1 MRSRRIRLAAA
12 VAVLAVASV
21 VVTTA
26 VAGGGGSLREELEG
40 YQEVPAIS
48 TVATGKFKAKVR
60 GDRIDYELS
69 YSGLEGSITQAHI
82 HFAQRDVNGGISVWL
97 CTTPGITTAPAGTQ
111 ECKASPNTITGTITA
126 ANVGGPAAA
135 QGIEAMRFDELVQA
149 IEAGVTYVNVH
160 SSKFPTGEIRAQLA
174 GDDED
179 DD

>member
-21 VVTTA
+21 VATTA
-26 VAGGGGSLREELEG
+26 VAGGGGDQIREQLEG

-48 TVATGKFKAKVR
+48 TVATGKFKAKIR

-69 YSGLEGSITQAHI
+69 YAGLEGNVTQAHI

-111 ECKASPNTITGTITA
+111 QCQASPATITGTITA
-126 ANVGGPAAA
+126 ANVGNAAIP
-135 QGIEAMRFDELVQA
+135 QGIEAMQFAELVQA
-149 IEAGVTYVNVH
+149 IRAGVTYVNVH
-160 SSKFPTGEIRAQLA
+160 SSKFGTGEIRAQLN
-174 GDDED
+174 ED
-179 DD
+179 DDD